1 MAKDITR
8 GIIAPGAQEIA
19 KNAVPITEEV
29 SSLHTPQNTAILLKM
44 VQKST

>member
-8 GIIAPGAQEIA
+8 GIIAPGAQEIS

-29 SSLHTPQNTAILLKM
+29 STPDTPQ
-44 VQKST
+44 S